1 MPVFAACIGR
11 LYSSGKSEPIDCTYA
26 GAMRTPFLLVPL
38 IIAGCGTEPS
48 KSPAGPP
55 AHAEPVAHEAE
66 LLKLTLTSQAQQR
79 LGIALVRVASG
90 SVSAARQVAGEIVV
104 PPTSAN
110 GVPVNSTTNLQQI
123 GSQQAAADAELARAT
138 AQARLA
144 RIALDRAASLVR
156 EEAGSVRG
164 RDEAAAALAAA
175 QAALGAARQQRQLLG
190 PAVASIGS
198 QATLWV
204 RASVF
209 GSDVGNVRRDGA
221 ATVRNLGEGGAPRS
235 ARPVQAPP
243 SANTN
248 AGTVDLYYAVD
259 NRDRAFRV
267 GQRVAVDLPLAG
279 QIEGLS
285 VPSAAILRDIYGG
298 EWVYRKTAPDTFVRQ
313 RVEVASESGGWALLA
328 RGLASGA
335 EVVTD
340 GAAELFG
347 TEFGA
352 AH

>member
-1 MPVFAACIGR
+1 MRQILLIA
-11 LYSSGKSEPIDCTYA
+11 PI
-26 GAMRTPFLLVPL
+26 LL
-38 IIAGCGTEPS
+38 AGCGSDPS
-48 KSPAGPP
+48 KPP
-55 AHAEPVAHEAE
+55 APPSHAELIAHETE
-66 LLKLTLTSQAQQR
+66 LLKLTLTPQAQQR
-79 LGIALVRVASG
+79 LGIGLARVGEGSAS
-90 SVSAARQVAGEIVV
+90 ARRQVAGEIVV

-123 GSQQAAADAELARAT
+123 GSQQAAADAELARAS

-144 RIALDRAASLVR
+144 QITLNRAEGLVR
-156 EEAGSVRG
+156 EEAGSIRA

-190 PAVASIGS
+190 PSVASLGS
-198 QATLWV
+198 QSTLWV

-209 GSDVGNVRRDGA
+209 GSDIGNVRRDGA
-221 ATVRNLGEGGAPRS
+221 ATIRPLGTNGSPRL

-248 AGTVDLYYAVD
+248 AGTVDLYFAID

-267 GQRVAVDLPLAG
+267 GQRVSVDLPLAG
-279 QIEGLS
+279 QTQGLS
-285 VPSAAILRDIYGG
+285 VPSAAVLRDIYGG
-298 EWVYRKTAPDTFVRQ
+298 EWVYQKTAANTFVRQ
-313 RVEVASESGGWALLA
+313 RIEVASESDGRALLA
-328 RGLASGA
+328 RGLVSGA
-335 EVVTD
+335 EVVTT

>member
-1 MPVFAACIGR
+1 MR
-11 LYSSGKSEPIDCTYA
+11 LS
-26 GAMRTPFLLVPL
+26 LLLPL
-38 IIAGCGTEPS
+38 ALAGCSSEPS
-48 KSPAGPP
+48 KPPIPP
-55 AHAEPVAHEAE
+55 AHAETIAHETE
-66 LLKLTLTSQAQQR
+66 LLRLNLTPQAQQR
-79 LGIALVRVASG
+79 LGIALARVGGG
-90 SVSAARQVAGEIVV
+90 STSATREVAGEIVV

-144 RIALDRAASLVR
+144 RIALNRADALVR

-190 PAVASIGS
+190 PAVASLGS
-198 QATLWV
+198 QPVLWV

-221 ATVRNLGEGGAPRS
+221 ATIRMLGDGGAPRS
-235 ARPVQAPP
+235 GRPVQAPP

-248 AGTVDLYYAVD
+248 AGTVDLYFAVD

-267 GQRVAVDLPLAG
+267 GQRVSVDLPLAG
-279 QIEGLS
+279 QTAGLS

-298 EWVYRKTAPDTFVRQ
+298 EWVYQKTAPNTFVRQ
-313 RVEVASESGGWALLA
+313 RVEVASESGGRALLA
-328 RGLASGA
+328 RGLAAGA
-335 EVVTD
+335 QVVTD

>member
-1 MPVFAACIGR
+1 MRQTLLLI
-11 LYSSGKSEPIDCTYA
+11 PI
-26 GAMRTPFLLVPL
+26 LL
-38 IIAGCGTEPS
+38 AGCGEKAAKP
-48 KSPAGPP
+48 PAPP
-55 AHAEPVAHEAE
+55 AHAETIAHESE
-66 LLKLTLTSQAQQR
+66 LLKLTLTPQAQQR
-79 LGIALVRVASG
+79 LGIALVRVGGGTAI
-90 SVSAARQVAGEIVV
+90 ATREVAGEIVV
-104 PPTSAN
+104 PPISAN

-144 RIALDRAASLVR
+144 RIALDRAESLVR
-156 EEAGSVRG
+156 EEAGSVRA

-175 QAALGAARQQRQLLG
+175 QAALGAARQQRRLLG
-190 PAVASIGS
+190 PAVAALGS
-198 QATLWV
+198 QPVLWV

-209 GSDVGNVRRDGA
+209 GSDMGNVRRADS
-221 ATVRNLGEGGAPRS
+221 ATVRTLGEGGVPRA

-243 SANTN
+243 SANTV
-248 AGTVDLYYAVD
+248 AGTVDLYYALD

-279 QIEGLS
+279 RTEGLS
-285 VPSAAILRDIYGG
+285 VPSAAILRDIHGG
-298 EWVYRKTAPDTFVRQ
+298 EWVYQRTAPNTFVRQ
-313 RVEVASESGGWALLA
+313 RIEVASESGGRALLA
-328 RGLASGA
+328 RGLTAGA
-335 EVVTD
+335 QVVTD

>member
-1 MPVFAACIGR
+1 
-11 LYSSGKSEPIDCTYA
+11 
-26 GAMRTPFLLVPL
+26 MRQILFLAPL
-38 IIAGCGTEPS
+38 LLAGCGSDPS
-48 KSPAGPP
+48 KPPAPP
-55 AHAEPVAHEAE
+55 AHGETIAHETE
-66 LLKLTLTSQAQQR
+66 LLKLTLTPQAQRR
-79 LGIALVRVASG
+79 LGIGLARVGDGSAS
-90 SVSAARQVAGEIVV
+90 AQRQVAGEIVV

-123 GSQQAAADAELARAT
+123 GSQQAAADAELARAS

-144 RIALDRAASLVR
+144 QIALNRAEGLVR
-156 EEAGSVRG
+156 EEAGSIRA

-190 PAVASIGS
+190 PSVASLGS
-198 QATLWV
+198 QSTLWV

-209 GSDVGNVRRDGA
+209 GSDIGNVRRDSA
-221 ATVRNLGEGGAPRS
+221 ATIRPLGTGGTPRL

-248 AGTVDLYYAVD
+248 AGTVDLYFAVD

-267 GQRVAVDLPLAG
+267 GQRVSVDLPLAA
-279 QIEGLS
+279 QTQGLS

-298 EWVYRKTAPDTFVRQ
+298 EWVYQKTAPNTFVRQ
-313 RVEVASESGGWALLA
+313 RIEVASEGDGRALLA
-328 RGLASGA
+328 RGLAPGA
-335 EVVTD
+335 EVVTT

>member
-1 MPVFAACIGR
+1 
-11 LYSSGKSEPIDCTYA
+11 
-26 GAMRTPFLLVPL
+26 MRQTFLLIPIL
-38 IIAGCGTEPS
+38 LAGCGEKTATP
-48 KSPAGPP
+48 PTPP
-55 AHAEPVAHEAE
+55 AHAETIAHESE
-66 LLKLTLTSQAQQR
+66 LLKLTLTPPAQQR
-79 LGIALVRVASG
+79 LGIVLARVGGG
-90 SVSAARQVAGEIVV
+90 SATATREVAGEIVV
-104 PPTSAN
+104 PPISAN

-156 EEAGSVRG
+156 EEAGSVRA
-164 RDEAAAALAAA
+164 RDEASAALAAA
-175 QAALGAARQQRQLLG
+175 QAALGAARQQRRLLG
-190 PAVASIGS
+190 PAVASLGA
-198 QATLWV
+198 QPVLWV

-209 GSDVGNVRRDGA
+209 GSDMGEVRREA
-221 ATVRNLGEGGAPRS
+221 SATIRTLGDGGAPRS

-243 SANTN
+243 SANTV

-267 GQRVAVDLPLAG
+267 GQRVSVDLPLAG
-279 QIEGLS
+279 QTEGLS
-285 VPSAAILRDIYGG
+285 VPSAAILRDIHGG
-298 EWVYRKTAPDTFVRQ
+298 EWVYQKTAPNTFVRQ
-313 RVEVASESGGWALLA
+313 RVEVASESGGRALLA
-328 RGLASGA
+328 RGLSNGA
-335 EVVTD
+335 QVVTD